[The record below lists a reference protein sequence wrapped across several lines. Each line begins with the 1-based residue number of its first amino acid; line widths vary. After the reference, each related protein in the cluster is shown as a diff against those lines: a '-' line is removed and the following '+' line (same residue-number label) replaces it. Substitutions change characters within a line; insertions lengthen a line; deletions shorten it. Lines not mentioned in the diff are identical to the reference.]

1 MTKQWI
7 IPVLD
12 EVLVRGVKSVGAH
25 FWRLEQ
31 NKSVR
36 PLIKITIMID
46 DDENYYAEIETV
58 VGIHYCAEIEPFSRE
73 AKVNLW
79 AKTLI
84 SAKACRGH
92 KR

>member
-46 DDENYYAEIETV
+46 DDEN
-58 VGIHYCAEIEPFSRE
+58 
-73 AKVNLW
+73 
-79 AKTLI
+79 
-84 SAKACRGH
+84 
-92 KR
+92 